1 MHMSQVDAE
10 TRQLMDEIYL
20 DKALRAGC
28 RSMGEKLLDGPR
40 LFDDCCR
47 LMRSGIRFQFPDYTE
62 DQVNA
67 EFRRRLEIG
76 RRISEKGIYRNA
88 GMIDE

>member
-1 MHMSQVDAE
+1 MSQVDPE
-10 TRQLMDEIYL
+10 TRQLMEEIYL
-20 DKALRAGC
+20 DKALRAGR
-28 RSMGEKLLDGPR
+28 RSIGDKMLDGPR

-62 DQVNA
+62 EQVEV

-76 RRISEKGIYRNA
+76 RRISEKGIYHDA

>member
-1 MHMSQVDAE
+1 MSRVDAE
-10 TRQLMDEIYL
+10 TRQLMDEIFI
-20 DKALRAGC
+20 DKVLRASR
-28 RSMGEKLLDGPR
+28 RSIGDKMLDGPR

-47 LMRSGIRFQFPDYTE
+47 IMRSGIRFQFPDYTE
-62 DQVNA
+62 QQVEA

-88 GMIDE
+88 GVIDE